1 LLCNVV
7 LDRSRILGRSD
18 AITPPSP
25 RINIDP
31 QRRAWGIMLIAFAA
45 FCSICLVSGIGI
57 IYYLFQSS
65 LPLDATMEVS
75 RGSAGI
81 LGQESIRSSGSVSN
95 NDKLST
101 DPISQATLL
110 LSDSLNGKQ
119 LVVSITLRGNTSFT
133 VLHTARPRFQWTS
146 GQYAVELQDFK
157 GEISVFAPKT
167 LAHELNLSIL
177 TPVGDLIYL
186 RSGGQYTLRAS
197 DSRVQV
203 INQDGEVILKPSNVD
218 VGKSIPA
225 NSQGVISYAS
235 NPQEVAIS
243 QAYTNLLSDH
253 IFQDDLQSASN
264 LGSTGL
270 RFNNDWFC
278 NDNSDP
284 RGKAISDIVDGLT
297 VLRMVRDGDATSHGE
312 TFCLRSWSGDGLN
325 VESFKYLSLRTTFR
339 INYQSLSTCGQDG
352 SECPLMLR
360 VDYRD
365 INRKL
370 RTWIHGFYAIVD
382 PNRNFPLQC
391 NSCLQAHEQV
401 NDNAWFT
408 YDSGNLLNLLT
419 SPDQLAD
426 QVPVSLIDVRLY
438 SSGHQYDVDIS
449 DIAMIASLN
458 PNP

>member
-1 LLCNVV
+1 M
-7 LDRSRILGRSD
+7 D
-18 AITPPSP
+18 AIIPPSP

-31 QRRAWGIMLIAFAA
+31 QRRAWGIMLLAFAT

-57 IYYLFQSS
+57 IYFLFQST
-65 LPLDATMEVS
+65 LPLDATMQVS
-75 RGSAGI
+75 RGSASI
-81 LGQESIRSSGSVSN
+81 LGQESIRSNGSVSN
-95 NDKLST
+95 NDQLST

-110 LSDSLNGKQ
+110 LSDSLNDRQ
-119 LVVSITLRGNTSFT
+119 LVASITLRGGTSFS
-133 VLHTARPRFQWTS
+133 VLRTARPRFQWTN
-146 GQYAVELQDFK
+146 GQYVVELRDFK
-157 GEISVFAPKT
+157 GEINVFVPKKLARDLTLSV
-167 LAHELNLSIL
+167 L
-177 TPVGDLIYL
+177 TPAGDLIYF
-186 RSGGQYTLRAS
+186 RSGGQYILRAS
-197 DSRVQV
+197 DNRVQV
-203 INQDGEVILKPSNVD
+203 VNQDGEVILKPSDVD
-218 VGKSIPA
+218 VGKSVPA
-225 NSQGVISYAS
+225 NSQGMINYAS
-235 NPQEVAIS
+235 NPQDVAIS
-243 QAYTNLLSDH
+243 QAYTNLLSDR

-264 LGSTGL
+264 VVATGL
-270 RFNNDWFC
+270 RFSKDWFC
-278 NDNSDP
+278 NDNSNP
-284 RGKAISDIVDGLT
+284 PGKAIPDTVDGLT
-297 VLRMVRDGDATSHGE
+297 VLRLVRDGDATSHGE
-312 TFCLRSWSGDGLN
+312 TFCLRSWSGNGLN
-325 VESFKYLSLRTTFR
+325 VESFKYLSLRSTFR

-365 INRKL
+365 IHENL

-391 NSCLQAHEQV
+391 NSCLQVHEQV

-449 DIAMIASLN
+449 DIAMVASLN